1 MLTNTT
7 HSDTP
12 STKGV
17 IHMANQIDRMVRQ
30 FRNRRGK
37 IRFMIV
43 VPAVDTTTGIRKLKT
58 LDRYNQRSDL
68 AQIKPKLTL
77 VEEVD
82 ENNTT

>member
-1 MLTNTT
+1 
-7 HSDTP
+7 
-12 STKGV
+12 
-17 IHMANQIDRMVRQ
+17 MANQIDRMVRQ
-30 FRNRRGK
+30 FRDRRGK

-43 VPAVDTTTGIRKLKT
+43 IPAVDTTTGIRKLKT

>member
-1 MLTNTT
+1 
-7 HSDTP
+7 
-12 STKGV
+12 
-17 IHMANQIDRMVRQ
+17 MANQIDKMVKQ
-30 FRNRRGK
+30 FRDRRGK

-43 VPAVDTTTGIRKLKT
+43 VPACSTTTGVRKLKT